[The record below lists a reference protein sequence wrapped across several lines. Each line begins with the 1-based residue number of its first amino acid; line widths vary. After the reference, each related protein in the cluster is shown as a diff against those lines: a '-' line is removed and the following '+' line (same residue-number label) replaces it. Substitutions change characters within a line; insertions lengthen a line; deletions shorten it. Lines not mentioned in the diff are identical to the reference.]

1 MVNVLI
7 DYVLKRKH
15 CHAISRTS
23 SLTLACAGNV
33 CTCTVRVYSL
43 FVFFLFVCIISAL
56 IFFLFLGKDIVVML
70 FCWRRMKRSSFC
82 CTSCLS
88 LPVTSTAFQPPSL
101 IQVIIDYL
109 TFILV
114 NLLSIS
120 FPLSFFS
127 FPSFSSLLSFFLSLL
142 LLLPA
147 MSYRVLVVSEGKY
160 LGLSSACLYVNVGG
174 EGGES
179 GTVTIPRGNYQIEL
193 SVS

>member
-1 MVNVLI
+1 MNVLI

-43 FVFFLFVCIISAL
+43 FVFFLFVIIISAL
-56 IFFLFLGKDIVVML
+56 IFLFLGRDIVVML
-70 FCWRRMKRSSFC
+70 FCWQRMKRSSFC

-101 IQVIIDYL
+101 IQVISDYL

-127 FPSFSSLLSFFLSLL
+127 FPSFSSLLLFFFLSLL

-179 GTVTIPRGNYQIEL
+179 GTVAIPRGNYQVEF